1 MVRRVIL
8 HPVPSSEAP
17 ATPDFEPPV
26 SLQPTG
32 GSAVERLDAPGLADA
47 LTAILRRD
55 LRALA
60 REIESYPDDTTPWA
74 LLPGLP
80 NSAGGLVRHV
90 CGNLQHFIGAELG
103 RTGFRRDRAAEFAA
117 PPVSRA
123 TLLALLSDTESML
136 HRVLPGVTAAMLA
149 EPYPQPVAGTR
160 LNTGDFLL
168 HLAGHCAFHLGQVD
182 YHRRAVTGEGR
193 SIGPVAIPEL
203 ASARPVP

>member
-1 MVRRVIL
+1 M
-8 HPVPSSEAP
+8 SQ
-17 ATPDFEPPV
+17 
-26 SLQPTG
+26 QPIG
-32 GSAVERLDAPGLADA
+32 GSSVEGVDAPSLGES

-60 REIESYPDDTTPWA
+60 REVESYPDDATPWA

-80 NSAGGLVRHV
+80 NSAGALIRHV

-103 RTGFRRDRAAEFAA
+103 RSGYRRDRAAEFGA

-123 TLLALLSDTESML
+123 ALLALLSETESML
-136 HRVLPGVTAAMLA
+136 HRTLPALTAARMA
-149 EPYPQPVAGTR
+149 AAYPQPVAGTR
-160 LNTGDFLL
+160 LVTGDFLI

-182 YHRRAVTGEGR
+182 YHRRAVTGEGG
-193 SIGPVAIPEL
+193 SIGPTAIPEL